1 MSCHLF
7 LIILYFVHT
16 LAKLNI
22 DKTRASHF
30 EWPKICSASLSLL
43 HRARVLFPFSAVRTT
58 PHTRTHTRRGRA
70 RDMAGGYVC
79 SLSPELVERARVELG
94 ENPETRA
101 QEVQKL
107 REALARRPD
116 IPARTDDAFLL
127 RFLRARKFDHEKT
140 LKLIKNYY
148 KCHQTWPDVFQDFR
162 PSAVK
167 NVLDSG
173 FIRVVPQRDSQGRR
187 IIIQSPGKWNPSTT
201 PIIENLRAMYMTL
214 ELLLQSE
221 ETQVNGIVLLG
232 DYKGLG
238 LAQVTNFSPYFV
250 KRMTTVL
257 QDAFPMR
264 IKGQSSINEP
274 VIFKAV
280 FAMIKPFLKEKMRKR
295 MNFHGSD
302 FLSLHKKI
310 SPDLLPAE
318 YGGTA
323 PAITTDTWTQ
333 TLLAAEPYFLE
344 TFGNISFTKAES
356 PDEVL
361 TAEEKKLQ
369 EDLNRAIEEAGPEEE
384 WTKF

>member
-1 MSCHLF
+1 MRSRLR
-7 LIILYFVHT
+7 IGVAT
-16 LAKLNI
+16 LT
-22 DKTRASHF
+22 D
-30 EWPKICSASLSLL
+30 
-43 HRARVLFPFSAVRTT
+43 
-58 PHTRTHTRRGRA
+58 RGT
-70 RDMAGGYVC
+70 G
-79 SLSPELVERARVELG
+79 P
-94 ENPETRA
+94 
-101 QEVQKL
+101 
-107 REALARRPD
+107 RPC
-116 IPARTDDAFLL
+116 R
-127 RFLRARKFDHEKT
+127 
-140 LKLIKNYY
+140 
-148 KCHQTWPDVFQDFR
+148 CHQTWPDVFQDFR

>member
-1 MSCHLF
+1 
-7 LIILYFVHT
+7 
-16 LAKLNI
+16 
-22 DKTRASHF
+22 
-30 EWPKICSASLSLL
+30 
-43 HRARVLFPFSAVRTT
+43 
-58 PHTRTHTRRGRA
+58 
-70 RDMAGGYVC
+70 MAGGYVC